1 MYEDLSHSH
10 SSPLPQILIADNSLS
25 TANSLVHTIADN
37 WIGFGCDVCPDY
49 DRAIVKLFNSQPPY
63 KLVISGVD
71 LAEKDDFFLVKH
83 NRVRQPN
90 IPFVL
95 TTRSAKSAASRRAL
109 EQGAFDLILIPLNH
123 EQTMGT
129 IRLALWQSKLRGFI
143 ASNEKDLKKCRQHL
157 AHYPQD
163 EQRDAGFHKRVYAVR
178 ISLFRLEQAS
188 QQLGQ
193 AGTHLSDF
201 ATSVEDEARKRA
213 LARLDALQK

>member
-1 MYEDLSHSH
+1 MNEDLSHSDP
-10 SSPLPQILIADNSLS
+10 SPLPQILIADDCLS
-25 TANSLVHTIADN
+25 TAKSLVHTIADH
-37 WIGFGCDVCPDY
+37 WIGFGCDVCLDY

-95 TTRSAKSAASRRAL
+95 TTRFAKNASSRRAL
-109 EQGAFDLILIPLNH
+109 EQGAFDLILVPLDH
-123 EQTMGT
+123 EQTVGT

-143 ASNEKDLKKCRQHL
+143 ASNERDLKKYRQHL

-163 EQRDAGFHKRVYAVR
+163 GQLDTSFNKTVYAVR
-178 ISLFRLEQAS
+178 ISLFLLEQS
-188 QQLGQ
+188 SEQIGQ
-193 AGTHLSDF
+193 PSTQLSDF
-201 ATSVEDEARKRA
+201 ATKVEEEIRKRA
-213 LARLDALQK
+213 LARLDALPK